1 MDFVAE
7 FCFGDLARLGMGPAG
22 QIRINLAS

>member
-7 FCFGDLARLGMGPAG
+7 FSLEGLARLGMGPAG